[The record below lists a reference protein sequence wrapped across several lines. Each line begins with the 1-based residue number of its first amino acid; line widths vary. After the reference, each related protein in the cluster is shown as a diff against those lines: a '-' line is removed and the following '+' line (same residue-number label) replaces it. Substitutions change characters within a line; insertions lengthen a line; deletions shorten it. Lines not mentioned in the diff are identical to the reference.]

1 MDLLLWSLAL
11 LASLGCLVKASDYF
25 LGAAERVGLGFGL
38 SPFIVGVTIVA
49 FGTSFP
55 ELVSGVVAVLEGAS
69 EIAVGTAVGS
79 NVTNILLILGL
90 AAVVGGGMKVAYEL
104 VRVDL
109 PFLFGSSLALMLFAF
124 DGSIGRVEGLL
135 SLLALSIYLAY
146 AVSSPDEPSTTV
158 ALSAVEVAREPPRR
172 RPGWRTWLT
181 ILASGALIHVGAHFT
196 VVSTLRVSELLGVG
210 SEIIATSAIALGT
223 SLPELIV
230 SIRSAA
236 AGKPEISIGN
246 VIGSNVFNALG
257 VIGVA
262 ALVGTL
268 SVPSVLSTFA
278 LPVMIGVTVLGFF
291 VLQEQEVT
299 RWDGGLLLVLYVA
312 FITQLVGLS

>member
-135 SLLALSIYLAY
+135 SLLALSIY
-146 AVSSPDEPSTTV
+146 
-158 ALSAVEVAREPPRR
+158 AVEVAREPPRR